1 MWHSEKK
8 VHPVFSQGREK
19 NVKETDHQKVTEVK
33 DTKCIT
39 GST

>member
-8 VHPVFSQGREK
+8 VHPVFSQEREK
-19 NVKETDHQKVTEVK
+19 NVKKTDHQKVAEVK